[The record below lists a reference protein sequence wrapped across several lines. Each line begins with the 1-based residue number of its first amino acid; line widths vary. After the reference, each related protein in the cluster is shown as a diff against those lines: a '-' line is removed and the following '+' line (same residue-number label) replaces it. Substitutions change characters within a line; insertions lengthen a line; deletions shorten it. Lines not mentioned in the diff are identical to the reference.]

1 MRNYIVAALMA
12 AAVGSSLQAG
22 FTTVQQIV
30 QSGASG
36 WSYGSGPDGS
46 YNFSVW
52 ETTKRGTDGQAQAYT
67 YFSVGRQLGSGTW
80 ESISGS
86 GYIPASAV
94 KATGTT
100 LQVEVE
106 DLSLLPDYYLT
117 GMRCDMFSCVPIGI
131 DGPFGVNVVFTKI
144 PGNSEER
151 SGVTRRHT
159 EFDWMSGAS
168 VDIVEVGSSST
179 TWAAASGNLGMFP
192 LQNTYM
198 SGATMGQARGTTITI
213 ESNPQ

>member
-1 MRNYIVAALMA
+1 MRNYFLAALMA

-22 FTTVQQIV
+22 STTVQQIV

-46 YNFSVW
+46 YNFNVW
-52 ETTKRGTDGQAQAYT
+52 ETTSRGADGQAQAYT
-67 YFSVGRQLGSGTW
+67 YFSVGRQLGAGTW

-100 LQVEVE
+100 LHVEVE
-106 DLSLLPDYYLT
+106 DLSSVPDYYLT
-117 GMRCDMFSCVPIGI
+117 GTRCEMFSCVPFEI
-131 DGPFGVNVVFTKI
+131 DGPFGVDVAFAKV
-144 PGNSEER
+144 PGHSEER
-151 SGVTRRHT
+151 TGVTRRHT
-159 EFDWMSGAS
+159 EFEWMSSAS
-168 VDIVEVGSSST
+168 VDVVEVGSSST
-179 TWAAASGNLGMFP
+179 TSAAASGSLGMFP

-198 SGATMGQARGTTITI
+198 TGGTMGQARGTTITI
-213 ESNPQ
+213 QSTPK